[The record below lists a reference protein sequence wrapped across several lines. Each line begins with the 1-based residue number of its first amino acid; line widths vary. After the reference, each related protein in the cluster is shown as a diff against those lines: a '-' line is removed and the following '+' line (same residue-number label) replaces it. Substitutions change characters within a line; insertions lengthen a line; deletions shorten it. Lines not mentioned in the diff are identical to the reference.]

1 MDRHRLHLTDSDI
14 GFFAENGYL
23 IYRHQLLPAEK
34 FHRLQRFFD
43 GMLAQLPADAR
54 PEGMDTPHFAFPE
67 LFEWLGADE
76 VLDFVERL
84 IGPNIAL
91 WASHFLCKL
100 PRQGLAVPWHEDSAY
115 WNKTL
120 SEHKVVTVWLA
131 IDDSLPDNGCM
142 RVIPGTHH
150 HGFSEY
156 EEVDASRHVFGT
168 QIRAD
173 QLDESKAVDLAI
185 RAGECHV
192 HHAKLMHRSSPQ
204 HQRPPPLRLH
214 HALHAHR
221 REIRPHAAARPARH
235 LPDARQGSRRQRL
248 RRAGAHVR
256 TRQAAL
262 DGPLSGA
269 SRPAGGPA
277 GQRCASSASC

>member
-1 MDRHRLHLTDSDI
+1 MHLTATDTA
-14 GFFAENGYL
+14 FFGENGYL
-23 IYRHQLLPAEK
+23 IYRHQLFAAEK
-34 FHRLQRFFD
+34 FRRLQRFFD
-43 GMLAQLPADAR
+43 GLLERLPGDAH

-67 LFEWLGADE
+67 LFEWLCADE

-100 PRQGLAVPWHEDSAY
+100 PRKGLAVPWHEDSAY

-142 RVIPGTHH
+142 RVIPGTHD

-156 EEVDASRHVFGT
+156 EAVDASRNVFGT
-168 QIRAD
+168 RIRPDQI
-173 QLDESKAVDLAI
+173 DESKAVDLAI

-192 HHAKLMHRSSPQ
+192 HHAKLMH
-204 HQRPPPLRLH
+204 
-214 HALHAHR
+214 
-221 REIRPHAAARPARH
+221 
-235 LPDARQGSRRQRL
+235 GSRPNTSGRRRCGFTMRYMPTDVKWDPRPQRGRHAIYL
-248 RRAGAHVR
+248 VRGRDLAGNDYADPAHVFEPGKLR
-256 TRQAAL
+256 WMGR
-262 DGPLSGA
+262 
-269 SRPAGGPA
+269 
-277 GQRCASSASC
+277 

>member
-1 MDRHRLHLTDSDI
+1 MLDRHQLHLTDADVA
-14 GFFAENGYL
+14 FFAQNGYL
-23 IYRHQLLPAEK
+23 IYHHQLLPAEK
-34 FHRLQRFFD
+34 FRRLQRFFD
-43 GMLAQLPADAR
+43 GMLAQLPEDAR

-84 IGPNIAL
+84 IGPDIAL

-131 IDDSLPDNGCM
+131 IDDSMADNGCM

-192 HHAKLMHRSSPQ
+192 HHAKLMHSSSPNTSGRRRCGYTMRYMPADVKFDPGP
-204 HQRPPPLRLH
+204 QRGR
-214 HALHAHR
+214 HAIYLVRGKDLAGNDYADPGR
-221 REIRPHAAARPARH
+221 VFEP
-235 LPDARQGSRRQRL
+235 GRL
-248 RRAGAHVR
+248 RWMGR
-256 TRQAAL
+256 
-262 DGPLSGA
+262 
-269 SRPAGGPA
+269 
-277 GQRCASSASC
+277 